1 MSGSKAPDFDAYGL
15 FRATHSHFSAPL
27 RSVLNMCHWHIA
39 PYPLFAYR
47 GIIIPLLCSYRGGSK
62 GLSPTYEQAHVG
74 LDLLTLASYKYIIKG
89 GLAQMYKSRRT
100 IFGFLLALALIL
112 GVLPEFHV
120 RAEENSQTYTVGADN
135 HTQWNSVQDG
145 VFQYAAGS
153 MKIEG
158 AGLQGDAA
166 QADVA
171 AGKEITIT
179 LTPETDCVLRSFM
192 VNGLSIAQS
201 SMTANGASYIY
212 KTKVENADLKFEPM
226 FEASGGNVPGPNPG
240 TGNNIC
246 FRLEGDGIS
255 PNDYATW
262 KNNHIEIYI
271 GIGETY
277 KTLDQW
283 LGENQI
289 SVNEAEYRVTES
301 VDTVKVYVL
310 NSGSEKYIIQGAGTS
325 EDNAMTWAEKRTY
338 SIQVDKERFTIT
350 WGYDS
355 KIHGEDAYLEHGTAR
370 IIQIND
376 AAPNTNDSY
385 GNNAGDNNGGN
396 LVVQPGATVTVELK
410 PDYGY
415 QLKGVSLNGI
425 SLAAAKD
432 VSTFTFTMPNTQ
444 IHFKGIFEK
453 AEDTVDTSAA
463 KEVTSASISNG
474 ANAAESG
481 NLQLTV
487 TDNTG
492 YNVSVAQQK
501 VAGAVS
507 AQAVELDLKQLV
519 AQGNGKNWE
528 QQITEFANPIT
539 LSLGISNYDA
549 NYDYVVV
556 RDHNGTTT
564 ALDTKV
570 IDGKVTFETNQ
581 FSTYV
586 IVKKEKSETG
596 SGDNSDDDSDEEDDS
611 NSVAQPAATPAS
623 TQELDA
629 VPKTGENIGS
639 YGMEIVLLF
648 GGIVLIS
655 TGILFNKKSKSGK

>member
-1 MSGSKAPDFDAYGL
+1 M
-15 FRATHSHFSAPL
+15 
-27 RSVLNMCHWHIA
+27 NI
-39 PYPLFAYR
+39 
-47 GIIIPLLCSYRGGSK
+47 
-62 GLSPTYEQAHVG
+62 
-74 LDLLTLASYKYIIKG
+74 YKYIIKG
-89 GLAQMYKSRRT
+89 GLAQMYKSRKT
-100 IFGFLLALALIL
+100 IFVFLLALVLIL

-120 RAEENSQTYTVGADN
+120 RAEDNSQTYTVEADKN
-135 HTQWNSVQDG
+135 TPWSGVQDG
-145 VFQYAAGS
+145 VFQYAAGR

-166 QADVA
+166 QATVA
-171 AGKEITIT
+171 AGKELTIT
-179 LTPETDCVLRSFM
+179 LTPSTDCVLRSFM
-192 VNGLSIAQS
+192 VNGKSVEKA
-201 SMTANGASYIY
+201 SMTSKDGSYIY
-212 KTKVENADLKFEPM
+212 NTVVGNDNLRFEPQ
-226 FEASGGNVPGPNPG
+226 FEASGGNAPGPNPG

-255 PNDYATW
+255 PNDYTTW
-262 KNNHIEIYI
+262 QAHDIEIYI
-271 GIGETY
+271 GIGDTY
-277 KTLDQW
+277 KPLKEW
-283 LGENQI
+283 ISENKI
-289 SVNEAEYRVTES
+289 SVDGAEYRVDES

-310 NSGSEKYIIQGAGTS
+310 NSGSGKYMIQGAGTS
-325 EDNAMTWAEKRTY
+325 QENAVTWTEKRTY
-338 SIQVDKERFTIT
+338 SIQVDKERITIT

-355 KIHGEDAYLEHGTAR
+355 KTYGEDAYLEHGTAR

-385 GNNAGDNNGGN
+385 GNNAGDNRGGN
-396 LVVQPGATVTVELK
+396 LVVQPGDKVTVELK

-415 QLKGVSLNGI
+415 QLKGVSLNGM

-474 ANAAESG
+474 ANAAGSG

-487 TDNTG
+487 ADSTG
-492 YNVSVAQQK
+492 YDMTVAQQK

-507 AQAVELDLKQLV
+507 AQAVELDLNQIV
-519 AQGNGKNWE
+519 AKGDGTNWE
-528 QQITEFANPIT
+528 TKITEFTNPIT
-539 LSLGISNYDA
+539 LSLGINNYDA

-564 ALDTKV
+564 ALPTKV

-586 IVKKEKSETG
+586 IVKKEKTTAGTSTG
-596 SGDNSDDDSDEEDDS
+596 GSSHEDSKGNDDNSSD
-611 NSVAQPAATPAS
+611 AQPAVTQAV
-623 TQELDA
+623 TQELDV
-629 VPKTGENIGS
+629 VPKTGEGIAT
-639 YGMEIVLLF
+639 YVMEIMLLF
-648 GGIVLIS
+648 GGILLI
-655 TGILFNKKSKSGK
+655 TMGILLNLPCKTERSSV

>member
-1 MSGSKAPDFDAYGL
+1 
-15 FRATHSHFSAPL
+15 
-27 RSVLNMCHWHIA
+27 
-39 PYPLFAYR
+39 
-47 GIIIPLLCSYRGGSK
+47 
-62 GLSPTYEQAHVG
+62 
-74 LDLLTLASYKYIIKG
+74 
-89 GLAQMYKSRRT
+89 MYKSRRT
-100 IFGFLLALALIL
+100 IFGFLLSLVLLL
-112 GVLPEFHV
+112 GALPEFHV
-120 RAEENSQTYTVGADN
+120 RAEDNSQTYTVGADN
-135 HTQWNSVQDG
+135 HTPWSSVQNG

-262 KNNHIEIYI
+262 KNNSIEIYI
-271 GIGETY
+271 GIENTY
-277 KTLDQW
+277 KTLEEW
-283 LGENQI
+283 IGENKI
-289 SVNEAEYRVTES
+289 SVDVAGAEYRVDDS

-310 NSGSEKYIIQGAGTS
+310 NSGSGKYMIQGAGTS
-325 EDNAMTWAEKRTY
+325 KENAVTWTEKGNY
-338 SIQVDKERFTIT
+338 SIQVDKERITIT

-355 KIHGEDAYLEHGTAR
+355 KTYGEDAYLEHGTAR
-370 IIQIND
+370 IIQINGT
-376 AAPNTNDSY
+376 APNTGDPY
-385 GNNAGDNNGGN
+385 GNNAGDSRGGN
-396 LVVQPGATVTVELK
+396 LVVQPGNTVTVELK

-415 QLKGVSLNGI
+415 QLRGVSLNGI
-425 SLAAAKD
+425 NLTAATNI
-432 VSTFTFTMPNTQ
+432 STFIFTMPNTQ
-444 IHFKGIFEK
+444 IHLKGIFGK
-453 AEDTVDTSAA
+453 ADDMVDISAA
-463 KEVTSASISNG
+463 KEVTSVSISNG
-474 ANAAESG
+474 ANAAGSG

-487 TDNTG
+487 ADSTG
-492 YNVSVAQQK
+492 YDITAAQQK
-501 VAGAVS
+501 VVGAIS
-507 AQAVELDLKQLV
+507 AQAVELDLNQIV
-519 AQGNGKNWE
+519 AKGNGTNWE
-528 QQITEFANPIT
+528 TKITEFANPIT
-539 LSLGISNYDA
+539 LSLGINNYDA

-564 ALDTKV
+564 ALPTKV

-586 IVKKEKSETG
+586 IVKKEKTTAGISTG
-596 SGDNSDDDSDEEDDS
+596 GSSHENSKGNDDNSSD
-611 NSVAQPAATPAS
+611 AQPATTQAV
-623 TQELDA
+623 TQELDV
-629 VPKTGENIGS
+629 VPKTGESITAYVLENILLSG
-639 YGMEIVLLF
+639 GMLLITMGVLLKRKH
-648 GGIVLIS
+648 G
-655 TGILFNKKSKSGK
+655 

>member
-1 MSGSKAPDFDAYGL
+1 
-15 FRATHSHFSAPL
+15 
-27 RSVLNMCHWHIA
+27 
-39 PYPLFAYR
+39 
-47 GIIIPLLCSYRGGSK
+47 
-62 GLSPTYEQAHVG
+62 
-74 LDLLTLASYKYIIKG
+74 
-89 GLAQMYKSRRT
+89 MYKSRRT
-100 IFGFLLALALIL
+100 IFVFLLVLVMIL

-212 KTKVENADLKFEPM
+212 KTKVENADLNFEPM

-262 KNNHIEIYI
+262 KNNKIEICI
-271 GIGETY
+271 GIGDTY
-277 KTLDQW
+277 QTLDQW
-283 LGENQI
+283 LGENKI
-289 SVNEAEYRVTES
+289 SVDVNGAEYRVDES

-310 NSGSEKYIIQGAGTS
+310 NSGSEKYMIQGAGTS

-396 LVVQPGATVTVELK
+396 LVVQPGDKVTVELK

-474 ANAAESG
+474 ANAAGSG

-487 TDNTG
+487 ADSTG
-492 YNVSVAQQK
+492 YDMMAAQQK

-507 AQAVELDLKQLV
+507 AQAVELDLNQIV
-519 AQGNGKNWE
+519 AKGDGTNWE
-528 QQITEFANPIT
+528 TKITEFTNPIT
-539 LSLGISNYDA
+539 LSLGINNYDA

-564 ALDTKV
+564 ALPTKV

-586 IVKKEKSETG
+586 IVKKEKTTAGTG
-596 SGDNSDDDSDEEDDS
+596 GSSHEDSKGNDNSSSD
-611 NSVAQPAATPAS
+611 AQPAATQAVA
-623 TQELDA
+623 QELDV

-655 TGILFNKKSKSGK
+655 TGILFNKKSNGKSKSGK

>member
-1 MSGSKAPDFDAYGL
+1 M
-15 FRATHSHFSAPL
+15 
-27 RSVLNMCHWHIA
+27 NI
-39 PYPLFAYR
+39 
-47 GIIIPLLCSYRGGSK
+47 
-62 GLSPTYEQAHVG
+62 
-74 LDLLTLASYKYIIKG
+74 YKYIIKG
-89 GLAQMYKSRRT
+89 GLAQMYKSRKT
-100 IFGFLLALALIL
+100 IFVFLLALVLIL

-120 RAEENSQTYTVGADN
+120 RAEDNSQTYTVEADKN
-135 HTQWNSVQDG
+135 TPWSGVQDG
-145 VFQYAAGS
+145 VFQYATGR

-166 QADVA
+166 QATVA
-171 AGKEITIT
+171 AGKELTIT
-179 LTPETDCVLRSFM
+179 LTPSTDCVLRSFM
-192 VNGLSIAQS
+192 VNGKSVEKA
-201 SMTANGASYIY
+201 SMTSKDGSYIY
-212 KTKVENADLKFEPM
+212 NTVVGNDNLRFEPQ
-226 FEASGGNVPGPNPG
+226 FEASGGNAPGPNPG

-255 PNDYATW
+255 PNDYTTW
-262 KNNHIEIYI
+262 QAHDIEIYI
-271 GIGETY
+271 GIGDTY
-277 KTLDQW
+277 KPLKEW
-283 LGENQI
+283 ISENKI
-289 SVNEAEYRVTES
+289 SVDGAEYRVDES

-310 NSGSEKYIIQGAGTS
+310 NSGSGKYMIQGAGTS
-325 EDNAMTWAEKRTY
+325 EDNAMIWTEKRTY
-338 SIQVDKERFTIT
+338 SIQVDKERITIT

-355 KIHGEDAYLEHGTAR
+355 KTYGEDAYLEHGTAR

-385 GNNAGDNNGGN
+385 GNNAGDNRGGN
-396 LVVQPGATVTVELK
+396 LVVQPGDKVTVELK

-415 QLKGVSLNGI
+415 QLKGVSLNGM

-474 ANAAESG
+474 ANAAGSG

-487 TDNTG
+487 ADSTG
-492 YNVSVAQQK
+492 YDMTTAQQK

-507 AQAVELDLKQLV
+507 AQAVELDLNQIV
-519 AQGNGKNWE
+519 AKGDGTNWE
-528 QQITEFANPIT
+528 TKITEFTNPIT
-539 LSLGISNYDA
+539 LSLGINNYDA

-564 ALDTKV
+564 ALPTKV

-586 IVKKEKSETG
+586 IVKKEKTTAGTSTG
-596 SGDNSDDDSDEEDDS
+596 GSSHEDSKGNDDTSSD
-611 NSVAQPAATPAS
+611 AQPAATQAV
-623 TQELDA
+623 TQELDV
-629 VPKTGENIGS
+629 VPKTGEGIAT
-639 YGMEIVLLF
+639 YVMEIMLLF
-648 GGIVLIS
+648 GGILLI
-655 TGILFNKKSKSGK
+655 TMGILLNLPCKTERSSV

>member
-1 MSGSKAPDFDAYGL
+1 
-15 FRATHSHFSAPL
+15 
-27 RSVLNMCHWHIA
+27 
-39 PYPLFAYR
+39 
-47 GIIIPLLCSYRGGSK
+47 
-62 GLSPTYEQAHVG
+62 
-74 LDLLTLASYKYIIKG
+74 
-89 GLAQMYKSRRT
+89 MYKSRRM
-100 IFGFLLALALIL
+100 ILGFLLALVLIL

-120 RAEENSQTYTVGADN
+120 RAEDNSQTYKVGADD
-135 HTQWNSVQDG
+135 HTQWKSVQDG
-145 VFQYAAGS
+145 VFRYDAGS
-153 MKIEG
+153 MKIDG

-166 QADVA
+166 QADVSV
-171 AGKEITIT
+171 GTQITIT
-179 LTPETDCVLRSFM
+179 LTPDKDYVLRSFA
-192 VNGLSIAQS
+192 VNGKPVNDADMMQ
-201 SMTANGASYIY
+201 NGGLYIY
-212 KTKVENADLKFEPM
+212 NTVVGNDNLKFEPM

-289 SVNEAEYRVTES
+289 LVDGAEYRVTES

-310 NSGSEKYIIQGAGTS
+310 NSGSEKYMIQGAGIS
-325 EDNAMTWAEKRTY
+325 EDTAMIWMGKGNY

-355 KIHGEDAYLEHGTAR
+355 KTYGEDAYLEHGTAR
-370 IIQIND
+370 VIQIND
-376 AAPNTNDSY
+376 AAPNTNDPY

-396 LVVQPGATVTVELK
+396 LVVQPGSTVTVELK

-415 QLKGVSLNGI
+415 QLKGVSLNGM

-474 ANAAESG
+474 ANAAGSG

-487 TDNTG
+487 ADSTG
-492 YNVSVAQQK
+492 YDMTAAQQK

-507 AQAVELDLKQLV
+507 AQAVELDLNQIV
-519 AQGNGKNWE
+519 AKGDGTNWE
-528 QQITEFANPIT
+528 TKITEFTNPIT
-539 LSLGISNYDA
+539 LSLGINNYDA

-564 ALDTKV
+564 ALPTKV

-586 IVKKEKSETG
+586 IVKKEKTTAGTG
-596 SGDNSDDDSDEEDDS
+596 GSSHEDSKGNDNNSSD
-611 NSVAQPAATPAS
+611 AQPAATQAV
-623 TQELDA
+623 TQELD
-629 VPKTGENIGS
+629 VVLKTGESITT
-639 YGMEIVLLF
+639 YVMEIMLLF
-648 GGIVLIS
+648 GGILLI
-655 TGILFNKKSKSGK
+655 TMGILLQRKHG

>member
-1 MSGSKAPDFDAYGL
+1 M
-15 FRATHSHFSAPL
+15 
-27 RSVLNMCHWHIA
+27 NI
-39 PYPLFAYR
+39 
-47 GIIIPLLCSYRGGSK
+47 
-62 GLSPTYEQAHVG
+62 
-74 LDLLTLASYKYIIKG
+74 YKYIIKG

-100 IFGFLLALALIL
+100 IFGFLLAMVLIL

-120 RAEENSQTYTVGADN
+120 RAEDSSQTYKVGADD
-135 HTQWNSVQDG
+135 HTQWKSMQDG

-158 AGLQGDAA
+158 AGLQGNATQAA
-166 QADVA
+166 VP
-171 AGKEITIT
+171 AGTEITIT
-179 LTPETDCVLRSFM
+179 LTPGKDCVLRSFM
-192 VNGLSIAQS
+192 VNGQSIAVA
-201 SMTANGASYIY
+201 SMNTNGTSYIY
-212 KTKVENADLKFEPM
+212 KTKVENADLKFEPS
-226 FEASGGNVPGPNPG
+226 FETSGGNAPGPNPG

-255 PNDYATW
+255 SRDYATW
-262 KNNHIEIYI
+262 KNNKIEIYI
-271 GIGETY
+271 GIGDTY
-277 KTLDQW
+277 QTLDQW
-283 LGENQI
+283 LGENKI
-289 SVNEAEYRVTES
+289 SVDSVNGAEYRVDES

-310 NSGSEKYIIQGAGTS
+310 NSGSGKYMIQGAGTS
-325 EDNAMTWAEKRTY
+325 QENAVTWTEKRNY
-338 SIQVDKERFTIT
+338 SIQVDKERITIT

-355 KIHGEDAYLEHGTAR
+355 KTYGEDAYLEHGTAR

-376 AAPNTNDSY
+376 AAPKTNDPY
-385 GNNAGDNNGGN
+385 GNNAGDNRGGN
-396 LVVQPGATVTVELK
+396 LVVQPGDKVTVELK

-415 QLKGVSLNGI
+415 QLKGVSLNGM

-474 ANAAESG
+474 ANAAGSG

-487 TDNTG
+487 ADSTG
-492 YNVSVAQQK
+492 YDMAAAQQK

-507 AQAVELDLKQLV
+507 AQAVELDLNQIV
-519 AQGNGKNWE
+519 AKGDGTNWE
-528 QQITEFANPIT
+528 TKITEFTNPIT
-539 LSLGISNYDA
+539 LSLGINNYDA

-564 ALDTKV
+564 ALPTKV

-586 IVKKEKSETG
+586 IVKKEKTTAGTSTG
-596 SGDNSDDDSDEEDDS
+596 GSSHEDSKGNDNNSSD
-611 NSVAQPAATPAS
+611 AQPAATQAV
-623 TQELDA
+623 TQELDV
-629 VPKTGENIGS
+629 VPKTGEGIAT
-639 YGMEIVLLF
+639 YVMEIMLLF
-648 GGIVLIS
+648 GGILLI
-655 TGILFNKKSKSGK
+655 TMGILLNLPCKTERSSV